1 MEKMENRN
9 LLILGAGQY
18 GTVVKEIALALQYFE
33 QIDFLDDGY
42 GKINPNYHEEAVGKL
57 ERYETLAGTYGYAIV
72 AMGNPKLR
80 RMWTERLKSAGY
92 RIPVLVSPR
101 AYVSPSA
108 QLQEGC
114 VVEPLAGVQANA
126 LVGAG
131 SYVSMGAIVNHN
143 SIVMDFCHVDCGAI
157 VESGAVV
164 QSEQHVP
171 AGMRI
176 AKMDAAEAAEKIMA
190 GLTMEEI
197 HPVREQM

>member
-1 MEKMENRN
+1 MENRN

-42 GKINPNYHEEAVGKL
+42 GEINPNYHEASVGKL
-57 ERYETLAGTYGYAIV
+57 ESYETFAGTYGCGIV

-108 QLQEGC
+108 QLREGC
-114 VVEPLAGVQANA
+114 VVEPLAGIQANA

-131 SYVSMGAIVNHN
+131 SYVSMGAVVNHN
-143 SIVMDFCHVDCGAI
+143 SIVMDFCHVDCGAV
-157 VESGAVV
+157 VESGGLVDSGRKV
-164 QSEQHVP
+164 E
-171 AGMRI
+171 AGTVIRRKTPKETAAAI
-176 AKMDAAEAAEKIMA
+176 FRQAAK
-190 GLTMEEI
+190 
-197 HPVREQM
+197 Q